1 MDTTMKRKVL
11 SGLLIGISSLVL
23 LASLVGMILAWVYN
37 EPLTLEAVSRLEEAD
52 TQLSQIQT
60 DLRSAKSEVERALRM
75 INSAEDALAELTQQT
90 TSAKDA
96 LEQVNATLDDQLI
109 PGLATT
115 RTRITE
121 VRGIL
126 EDLRGAL
133 DGLNSLPFVQFDIPG
148 DDLLSNIIAEV
159 DSLDGEIVNMQDLA
173 KRASTF
179 INDTSYLLGGDFQET
194 KQNLEALLIVLDGY
208 DSKLTDWLAQ
218 VQMLQTSVP
227 GWIDNA
233 SISLTVALFW
243 SAFSQLGLLL
253 HGLSLWHGENPLA
266 VLAKL
271 RQPTSDIPPE
281 NE

>member
-1 MDTTMKRKVL
+1 MNTIRMRKVL

-23 LASLVGMILAWVYN
+23 LASLVGMVLAWVYN

-52 TQLSQIQT
+52 TQLSQIQA
-60 DLRSAKSEVERALRM
+60 DLRSAKSEVERALR
-75 INSAEDALAELTQQT
+75 IIRSAEDALAELTQQT

-115 RTRITE
+115 RNRITE

-126 EDLRGAL
+126 EKLRGAL

-148 DDLLSNIIAEV
+148 DDLLANIITEV
-159 DSLDGEIVNMQDLA
+159 DSLDGEIVNMQELA
-173 KRASTF
+173 QRASTF

-208 DSKLTDWLAQ
+208 DAKLTDWLAQ

-233 SISLTVALFW
+233 SLSLTVALFW

-253 HGLSLWHGENPLA
+253 HGLRLWHGENPLA

-271 RQPTSDIPPE
+271 RKPTSDIPPE
-281 NE
+281 TE

>member
-1 MDTTMKRKVL
+1 MDTTMRRKVL
-11 SGLLIGISSLVL
+11 SGLLIGVSSLVL

-37 EPLTLEAVSRLEEAD
+37 EPLTLEAVSRLEEVD

-75 INSAEDALAELTQQT
+75 INSAEEALAELTQQT

-227 GWIDNA
+227 SWIDNA
-233 SISLTVALFW
+233 SLSLTVALFW

-271 RQPTSDIPPE
+271 RKPTSDIPPE
-281 NE
+281 TE

>member
-75 INSAEDALAELTQQT
+75 INSAEEALAELTQQT

-133 DGLNSLPFVQFDIPG
+133 DGLNSLPFVQFNIPG

-271 RQPTSDIPPE
+271 RKTTSDIPPE
-281 NE
+281 TE

>member
-37 EPLTLEAVSRLEEAD
+37 EPLTLEAISRLEEVD
-52 TQLSQIQT
+52 TQLTQIQT

-75 INSAEDALAELTQQT
+75 INSAEEALAELTQQT

-233 SISLTVALFW
+233 SLSLTVALFW

-271 RQPTSDIPPE
+271 RKPTSDIPPE
-281 NE
+281 TE

>member
-75 INSAEDALAELTQQT
+75 INSAEEALAELTQQT

-218 VQMLQTSVP
+218 VQMLQMSVP

-271 RQPTSDIPPE
+271 RKPTSDIPPE
-281 NE
+281 TE